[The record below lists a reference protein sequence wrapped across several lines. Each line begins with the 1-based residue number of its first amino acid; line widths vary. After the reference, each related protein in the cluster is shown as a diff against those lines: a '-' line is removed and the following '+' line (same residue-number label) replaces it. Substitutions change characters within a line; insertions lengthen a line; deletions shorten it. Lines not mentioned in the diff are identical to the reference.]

1 MIKEQK
7 QYESLSFIV
16 DDLIIFED
24 KQKIDLMTN
33 PSNYLNLMTNWF
45 LLSRKENQPVRN
57 RDYRS
62 DQMKN
67 YEVLKS
73 NYYKQQKKIK
83 KVNDKTDSLNEK
95 SKNIKEIISNLKHQ
109 PLNKNNVLL
118 SNDNKDKIIKYI
130 EDIESNNNHKGIN
143 KLEDKNEELQEELD
157 AKRFF
162 IRKC

>member
-1 MIKEQK
+1 MREYCIDEFNKV
-7 QYESLSFIV
+7 Y
-16 DDLIIFED
+16 
-24 KQKIDLMTN
+24 KIDMEL
-33 PSNYLNLMTNWF
+33 
-45 LLSRKENQPVRN
+45 KEKLPGRN

-95 SKNIKEIISNLKHQ
+95 SKNIKEIISNLKQQ

-118 SNDNKDKIIKYI
+118 SNDNKHKIIKYI
-130 EDIESNNNHKGIN
+130 EDIE
-143 KLEDKNEELQEELD
+143 
-157 AKRFF
+157 
-162 IRKC
+162 